1 MVRNKEQEIVSG
13 ISPRAFSFSTVLL
26 DGLRRGG
33 IDHAAYA
40 DLPPISQQSTRIL
53 LVFWQTLLEI
63 GPSGFE
69 ALPRHVSETLPFSSE
84 RLALSARWASRYCKS
99 YEAVRRLLP
108 SCKCGSY

>member
-13 ISPRAFSFSTVLL
+13 INAWSLSFSTVLL

-69 ALPRHVSETLPFSSE
+69 VLPRHVSETLPFSKG
-84 RLALSARWASRYCKS
+84 RLALSVPLGLSLPVRITKLL
-99 YEAVRRLLP
+99 EAIT
-108 SCKCGSY
+108 